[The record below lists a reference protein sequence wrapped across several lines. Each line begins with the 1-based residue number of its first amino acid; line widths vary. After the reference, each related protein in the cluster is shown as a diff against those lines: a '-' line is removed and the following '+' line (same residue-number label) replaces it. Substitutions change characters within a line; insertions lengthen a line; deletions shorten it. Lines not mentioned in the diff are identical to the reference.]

1 MKPPKTD
8 AAAAAAAAAAA
19 IDPLPLLRLVSSSFL

>member
-8 AAAAAAAAAAA
+8 AAAAAAAAAV
-19 IDPLPLLRLVSSSFL
+19 DPLPLLRLVSSSFL